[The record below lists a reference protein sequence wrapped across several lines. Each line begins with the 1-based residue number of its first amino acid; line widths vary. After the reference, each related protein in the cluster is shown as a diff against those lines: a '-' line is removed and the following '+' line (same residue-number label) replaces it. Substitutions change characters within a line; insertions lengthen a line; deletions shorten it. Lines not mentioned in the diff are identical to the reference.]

1 MEIQTGTVVLA
12 LAGHDKGGYFAVI
25 DFADDSHVLIADGK
39 RRKIEKPKR
48 KKCKHLK
55 AVGQLDPQIAGSW
68 TNRRIRKALGAFG
81 AGAAAVSGGGI

>member
-1 MEIQTGTVVLA
+1 MEIQTGTVVQA

-39 RRKIEKPKR
+39 RRKVEKPKR
-48 KKCKHLK
+48 KKRKHLK
-55 AVGQLDPQIAGSW
+55 VVGQLNLQDVGGW

-81 AGAAAVSGGGI
+81 ADAAAVSGGGI